1 MEGGTLSRS
10 VPHLMSYD
18 AVDIIP
24 GCPAPTVLLPSTGL
38 LTSITDLPFDARIV
52 DCLNSNSNYDTSS
65 HLPYSSTR
73 SNTSNTKAHSQSLG
87 HLLAF
92 NKRHKSN
99 SDNLLT
105 HPQLEGD
112 LLSTQDWGEG
122 EVGEKVDSI
131 VQALMK
137 KTVSSAGEGGGRE
150 GRGGNKRGHCDPRV
164 TMEMRHRQVCTY
176 KLSQVFH
183 SWCAGETITPEMKPH
198 TCIDWTMSAYTCTF
212 QLVKSGYLTSLRTPH
227 IASLKTPHPSQI
239 REVPLYVH
247 VYRYVSV
254 GKLEMRR
261 RRKK

>member
-1 MEGGTLSRS
+1 MEEGTLSSHS

-24 GCPAPTVLLPSTGL
+24 GCPGPTVLLPSTGL
-38 LTSITDLPFDARIV
+38 LTSTTDLPFDAHIV
-52 DCLNSNSNYDTSS
+52 DCLNSNSNYGTSS
-65 HLPYSSTR
+65 HLPYSLTR

-99 SDNLLT
+99 SYSDSLLT

-131 VQALMK
+131 LQALMK

-150 GRGGNKRGHCDPRV
+150 GRGRNKRGHHDPRV

-176 KLSQVFH
+176 K
-183 SWCAGETITPEMKPH
+183 
-198 TCIDWTMSAYTCTF
+198 
-212 QLVKSGYLTSLRTPH
+212 
-227 IASLKTPHPSQI
+227 
-239 REVPLYVH
+239 
-247 VYRYVSV
+247 
-254 GKLEMRR
+254 
-261 RRKK
+261 